1 MWHFAPSARRIFPA
15 LELRANMNMTK
26 NIIALTLAALLGAT
40 SLTATAATPN
50 KVGAGKTAPAAK
62 NRIVIQINE
71 DNSKKW
77 HEVLVSI
84 KNIQT
89 ELGPKNVA
97 IALVAIGP
105 GLGMLTAES
114 LAANGVQDALA
125 AGVEF
130 VACGNSMKAQ
140 KITKDDLAEGV
151 SVSVAG
157 YVELMQRQQ
166 QGWAYLRP

>member
-1 MWHFAPSARRIFPA
+1 MVHKMTA
-15 LELRANMNMTK
+15 LLVA
-26 NIIALTLAALLGAT
+26 ALIGCVAMPTLAADQ
-40 SLTATAATPN
+40 
-50 KVGAGKTAPAAK
+50 KVGAGRTAPATK

-71 DNSKKW
+71 DGVRKW
-77 HEVLVSI
+77 NDVLI
-84 KNIQT
+84 NIHNIQV

-97 IALVAIGP
+97 VAVVAIGP

-140 KITKDDLAEGV
+140 KLAKEDLIEGV
-151 SVSVAG
+151 KVSVAG

-166 QGWAYLRP
+166 AGWAYLRP

>member
-1 MWHFAPSARRIFPA
+1 MSPNR
-15 LELRANMNMTK
+15 LL
-26 NIIALTLAALLGAT
+26 LAAF
-40 SLTATAATPN
+40 AALFL
-50 KVGAGKTAPAAK
+50 VLAPAAQAAAPATK

-71 DNSKKW
+71 DDSKKW
-77 HEVLVSI
+77 NGVLANI
-84 KNIQT
+84 RNIQA
-89 ELGPKNVA
+89 ELGAKNVA

-114 LAANGVQDALA
+114 LAANGVQDAIA

-140 KITKDDLAEGV
+140 HIEKADLADGV
-151 SVSVAG
+151 GVATAG
-157 YVELMQRQQ
+157 YVELMKRQQ

>member
-1 MWHFAPSARRIFPA
+1 MRNF
-15 LELRANMNMTK
+15 L
-26 NIIALTLAALLGAT
+26 IALCFMLSSLGTASAAE
-40 SLTATAATPN
+40 
-50 KVGAGKTAPAAK
+50 KVGAGKTAPTTQ

-71 DNSKKW
+71 ENVKKW
-77 HEVLVSI
+77 NEVLVNI
-84 KNIQT
+84 HNIQN
-89 ELGPKNVA
+89 ELGAKNVA

-140 KITKDDLAEGV
+140 KLAKEDLTEGV
-151 SVSVAG
+151 KVSIAG
-157 YVELMQRQQ
+157 YVELMKRQQ
-166 QGWAYLRP
+166 AGWAYLRP

>member
-1 MWHFAPSARRIFPA
+1 MKHFLLALCFMLGTLGIVSAA
-15 LELRANMNMTK
+15 E
-26 NIIALTLAALLGAT
+26 
-40 SLTATAATPN
+40 
-50 KVGAGKTAPAAK
+50 KVGAGKTASAAK

-71 DNSKKW
+71 DNVKKW
-77 HEVLVSI
+77 NDVLVNI
-84 KNIQT
+84 HNIQV
-89 ELGPKNVA
+89 ELGAKNVA
-97 IALVAIGP
+97 IAVVAIGS

-140 KITKDDLAEGV
+140 KLAKEDLIDGV
-151 SVSVAG
+151 KISVAG
-157 YVELMQRQQ
+157 YVELMKRQQ